1 MVSSCPQPLTH
12 VMAKHIVASLKPSK
26 PVLLALS
33 LKDTSRETVFALL
46 PIIQSCVAKAHSGS
60 STSASAQPIGEDAL
74 VS

>member
-1 MVSSCPQPLTH
+1 MVSSCLQPLTH

-46 PIIQSCVAKAHSGS
+46 PTIQSCVAKAHAGA
-60 STSASAQPIGEDAL
+60 STSTAAEPIRGEAL